1 MGVRPVT
8 DASATTASGGDPG
21 NWQLR
26 DDIARYVQGLLV
38 SGYASLPAARAL
50 FLELGS
56 GGGAWL
62 KALQDIVPITAA
74 DGPQQPA
81 AMIAFTCTGLA
92 QLGVPATALSSFL
105 VPFQEGMLQKDR
117 RHRLGDDNE
126 KTLTNQIPAWSGN
139 GHEKG
144 EPPPAT
150 TTVHALLV
158 LYEETDAALQGH
170 VEKIVSMLADHQV
183 KIVRHMPLDLQL
195 DAEGIAHEHFGF
207 ADGISQ
213 PVPFAP
219 EVVTKDKR
227 EYPCDLL
234 HGVPL
239 GDVLLGYTNAHGEI
253 PPGPVVA
260 GPSRVG
266 GTLQAVS
273 SGTTQL
279 DLIDGSAGLHDLGR
293 NGTYLVVRE
302 LKQDVAAFWASMDR
316 EAQSLNDRAGATKA
330 DAAKVDAEWLAA
342 RVVGRTIDG
351 DLLCPAGHLP
361 QKGGEPDNGALFFR
375 DDRLGFGCPMGSH
388 VRRANPRDGLANDA
402 VSCGDLLRAANN
414 HRILRRG
421 RKFGP
426 KIADP
431 RKDDGEER
439 GLLFMCINTD
449 IERQFEFVQ
458 QNWLLNPNFATLYQ
472 EVDPLVGP
480 AGPMTLPKEPLR
492 RKVDVDTYVKF
503 TGGEYFF
510 MPSLK
515 ALVYFAAL
523 PPLPVPETANMGKR
537 T

>member
-8 DASATTASGGDPG
+8 ADASVVATNGDDPG
-21 NWQLR
+21 SWQLK
-26 DDIARYVQGLLV
+26 DEIAGDVQGLLV

-50 FLELGS
+50 FLAFGS

-81 AMIAFTCTGLA
+81 AMIAFTYTGLA
-92 QLGVPATALSSFL
+92 QLGVPTPALSSFL

-126 KTLTNQIPAWSGN
+126 KTLTSQIPAWSGN
-139 GHEKG
+139 LHAKD
-144 EPPPAT
+144 EPPPAS

-158 LYEETDAALQGH
+158 LYEETDDALEAH
-170 VEKIVSMLADHQV
+170 VDKIKSIFIDHQV

-207 ADGISQ
+207 ADGIAQ
-213 PVPFAP
+213 PIPFAP
-219 EVVTKDKR
+219 EVVTKDGR
-227 EYPCDLL
+227 EYPNDPL

-239 GDVLLGYTNAHGEI
+239 GDILLGYTNAHGEI

-279 DLIDGSAGLHDLGR
+279 DLIDGSAGLHDLGI

-302 LKQDVAAFWASMDR
+302 LKQDVAAFWTSMDR
-316 EAQSLNDRAGATKA
+316 EAQSLNTRAGG
-330 DAAKVDAEWLAA
+330 AAKVDADWLAA

-351 DLLCPAGHLP
+351 DLLCPAGQLP
-361 QKGGEPDNGALFFR
+361 QKGGEPDNDALFFR
-375 DDRLGFGCPMGSH
+375 DDRFGFGCPVGSH

-402 VSCGDLLRAANN
+402 TSCGDLLRAANN

-426 KIADP
+426 KIPDS

-480 AGPMTLPKEPLR
+480 LGPMTLPKEPLR
-492 RKVDVDTYVKF
+492 RKADVDTYVKF

-515 ALVYFAAL
+515 ALAYFEAL
-523 PPLPVPETANMGKR
+523 PPLPVPETANAGKQ